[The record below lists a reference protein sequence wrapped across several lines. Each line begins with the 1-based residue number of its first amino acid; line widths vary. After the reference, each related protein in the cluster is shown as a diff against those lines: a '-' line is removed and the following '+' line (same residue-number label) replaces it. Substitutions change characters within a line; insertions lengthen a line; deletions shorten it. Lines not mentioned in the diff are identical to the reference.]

1 MGVIDSIRAR
11 HSVRSYTG
19 KPIEGE
25 VLAHLE
31 EAVRAC
37 ATQSGLD
44 VQLVRDNPEV
54 FGLVGGMGF
63 VRGARDCIAFVADG
77 SRDDEEIG
85 YWGERLVLTAQEL
98 GLNTCWL
105 AFCARKKCRAHVTDG
120 KRVRIVIAVGY
131 GRTQGSPHKSKPL
144 EQLCST
150 EYGKMPAWFVEAA
163 QAALLAPTAMNA
175 QRFHLTLL
183 VDGRTVRLETPR
195 AGWCSVDRGIVRRTF
210 EEAANA
216 TGADW
221 RWER

>member
-1 MGVIDSIRAR
+1 MGAVDAIYAR
-11 HSVRSYTG
+11 HSVRSYIDR
-19 KPIEGE
+19 PVEGE
-25 VLAHLE
+25 ALERLAE
-31 EAVRAC
+31 EVRGC
-37 ATQSGLD
+37 AAGSGLD
-44 VQLVRDNPEV
+44 IQLVQDNPEA

-85 YWGERLVLTAQEL
+85 YWGQRLVLTAQEL

-105 AFCARKKCRAHVTDG
+105 AFCARRKCRAHVPDG

-150 EYGKMPAWFVEAA
+150 EYGKMPAWFAKAA
-163 QAALLAPTAMNA
+163 RAASCAPTAMNA

-183 VDGRTVRLETPR
+183 VDGRTVRLETPQG
-195 AGWCSVDRGIVRRTF
+195 GWCSIDRGIVRRTF